1 MKFKTNHKKAN
12 AIVASLLVTLL
23 VITVLFSIVGIY
35 INKMYSLKN
44 LNDYYDKQIVQQLQ
58 ENSKSKEYT
67 YILILNNEVRMFC
80 VLYVN

>member
-1 MKFKTNHKKAN
+1 MNFRINHKKAN

-23 VITVLFSIVGIY
+23 VITVLFSIVEIY

-58 ENSKSKEYT
+58 ENSKSK
-67 YILILNNEVRMFC
+67 
-80 VLYVN
+80 